1 MLICRL
7 AAWFKKV
14 KVITKHFS
22 MLKVKKKKK
31 KIKVTQNYDK
41 I

>member
-7 AAWFKKV
+7 AAWFKKF
-14 KVITKHFS
+14 KVITKNFS